1 LRLPA
6 EQKKAPSLLPLGKRG
21 FYRGTIKN
29 AEKTVTLLGC
39 NYMVQGS
46 VEQAIGII
54 ERRYEASKQ
63 DLKNIEDALLRRPE
77 IRAPAAQEKGSTK
90 KEGFSKG
97 FLEQKKKAGGNK
109 NGKETQLATLEK
121 VESQQKKTL
130 SMKDKTLVETLLP
143 AEKAQEREDFIKQMM
158 ASIAAKN
165 APQDKEDAGCSG
177 GGMYAKRNLEGKI
190 LEIDGEKIYE
200 IFEEMTEEKA
210 QKEKEAR
217 SKLQEEAIEKRLENK
232 GKKKSGFR
240 LYGMEERQ
248 RREKE
253 EEDLSRH
260 KVKHKTL
267 IADDPLLARL
277 QALEAEENGIT
288 KETEKPSVKQAFSG
302 LVTQREPG
310 NPTLGM
316 CVCVGERENL
326 TFSKT
331 AAAFP
336 H

>member
-1 LRLPA
+1 
-6 EQKKAPSLLPLGKRG
+6 
-21 FYRGTIKN
+21 
-29 AEKTVTLLGC
+29 
-39 NYMVQGS
+39 MVQGS